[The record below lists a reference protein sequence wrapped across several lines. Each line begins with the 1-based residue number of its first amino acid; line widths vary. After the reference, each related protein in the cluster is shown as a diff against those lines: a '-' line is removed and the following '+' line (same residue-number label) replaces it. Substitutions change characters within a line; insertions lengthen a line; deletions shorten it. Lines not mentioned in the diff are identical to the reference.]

1 MQLSHN
7 ITSHRYK
14 CLFKWHLYIVEYV
27 AVKQEIL
34 DEDEKDVKPKIE
46 NGEIKFN
53 KEPEITKMKNPEL
66 ITVQDILQ
74 SKEPELIFL
83 QVCLWSVV

>member
-1 MQLSHN
+1 
-7 ITSHRYK
+7 
-14 CLFKWHLYIVEYV
+14 
-27 AVKQEIL
+27 L

-46 NGEIKFN
+46 NGEIKFK

-83 QVCLWSVV
+83 QV